1 VYAVDGMGR
10 GTALALGLLVALAAR
25 PTAAAPP
32 EDEPAAPSPGTDEE
46 RKGAAKAEVAAGR
59 AAFSQGEYQAAIDHY
74 EAAMAILPAPKLH
87 YNIGVCHQRLAMQT
101 EAAEDR
107 TRERELAVES
117 YNRYLEENP
126 RAEDRLEV
134 AEIIRELGGTPV
146 TMPALKPLF
155 DGEEPPDERDPEQG
169 EPDPDVEPGDAEPVD
184 APPVE
189 PPPVEPKK
197 PPYPSHGRFGLMFVG
212 GYSPQVARVPA
223 IDAPGMFAIDLHG
236 GGFLGA
242 KRRFL
247 LAVHTMLYSGAALR
261 ADGFS
266 FYGYS
271 FGLLGQ
277 YTWVVG
283 REGLQLSFGGVA
295 GVTGQGLNQRED
307 VPPPICSIARGA
319 QIAGRTGGLFAP
331 RFDLGIL
338 LGVRR
343 RGMISLF
350 VQPSFAVFGVGPRGE
365 QCNPGETPWTALGV
379 DQRWQFQLWAG
390 AGFSFRF

>member
-1 VYAVDGMGR
+1 MRR
-10 GTALALGLLVALAAR
+10 GTALALGLAVALVGRA
-25 PTAAAPP
+25 TAAAPP
-32 EDEPAAPSPGTDEE
+32 QSERPESPPAVGTDEE
-46 RKGAAKAEVAAGR
+46 RKAKAKEAVAAAR

-87 YNIGVCHQRLAMQT
+87 YNIGVCHQRLSLEAT
-101 EAAEDR
+101 AAEDR

-134 AEIIRELGGTPV
+134 AELIRELGGTPV

-155 DGEEPPDERDPEQG
+155 DGEEQPEQT
-169 EPDPDVEPGDAEPVD
+169 DPAQTDPTQDEVETTDPVAV
-184 APPVE
+184 APVQQ
-189 PPPVEPKK
+189 PKK
-197 PPYPSHGRFGLMFVG
+197 PPPYPAHGRFGLMFVG
-212 GYSPQVARVPA
+212 GYSPQIARAAAV
-223 IDAPGMFAIDLHG
+223 DAPAMIAIDLHG
-236 GGFLGA
+236 GGFLGP

-247 LAVHTMLYSGAALR
+247 LAVHTMLYSGATLR
-261 ADGFS
+261 PNGFS

-277 YTWVVG
+277 HTWVVG
-283 REGLQLSFGGVA
+283 REGLQLSLGGVA
-295 GVTGQGLNQRED
+295 AVTGHGLNQRED

-319 QIAGRTGGLFAP
+319 QIAGRTGGVFAP

-343 RGMISLF
+343 RGMISFF
-350 VQPSFAVFGVGPRGE
+350 VQPSFAVFGVGPRGD
-365 QCNPGETPWTALGV
+365 QCSDGETPWTTVGV
-379 DQRWQFQLWAG
+379 EQRWQFQLWAG
-390 AGFSFRF
+390 AGYSFRF